1 MKAFKTYLVIAA
13 TIVVAIAIVPVA
25 QAGNPTAAELR
36 ALEIRGQAMNTLC
49 ENPTLSRESYVGLC
63 GTKGSQHQPTAA
75 ELRAYEIR
83 GRAMNAMYR
92 PAVSGTTAAALRAL
106 EIRGQGMQD
115 LSQSPTLSR
124 EAYIGLFGTKG
135 APQHPTRAELRALEI
150 RGQGIQDLSQ
160 SSTLS
165 REGYVA
171 LFGTKG
177 AEHQPTAAQ
186 LGALEIRGEAMNRFA
201 ANATTSFTPGSQF
214 EWREFSFGAAAALG
228 FVLLTGGI
236 WAGLHYGRKPS
247 APPPH
252 TVS

>member
-13 TIVVAIAIVPVA
+13 TIVVAVAVAPVA
-25 QAGNPTAAELR
+25 QAGNPTAAQLR
-36 ALEIRGQAMNTLC
+36 GLEIQGQAMNNLC
-49 ENPTLSRESYVGLC
+49 QTSTLSREGYIALC

-83 GRAMNAMYR
+83 GRAMNAMNR
-92 PAVSGTTAAALRAL
+92 PTVSGPTAAELRAL

-115 LSQSPTLSR
+115 LRQSSTLSR
-124 EAYIGLFGTKG
+124 EGYTALFGTKG
-135 APQHPTRAELRALEI
+135 AERQPTRAELQALQI
-150 RGQGIQDLSQ
+150 RGQGMQDLRQ

-177 AEHQPTAAQ
+177 AAHQPTAAE
-186 LGALEIRGEAMNRFA
+186 LTALEIRGQAMNRYA
-201 ANATTSFTPGSQF
+201 ADATTGVNPSTPF
-214 EWREFSFGAAAALG
+214 EWREFGIGAAAAFG
-228 FVLLTGGI
+228 FVLLAGGI
-236 WAGLHYGRKPS
+236 AAGLHYGRKTS
-247 APPPH
+247 ASPR